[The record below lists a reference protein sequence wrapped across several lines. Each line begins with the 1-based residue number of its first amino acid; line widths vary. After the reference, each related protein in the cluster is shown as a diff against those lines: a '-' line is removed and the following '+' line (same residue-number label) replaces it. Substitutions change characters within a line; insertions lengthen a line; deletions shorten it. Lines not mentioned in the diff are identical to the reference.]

1 MKQNIR
7 MLLWM
12 VGIAGFLSS
21 CDGVMDDLYD
31 EPEESNTTEYGFLNK
46 SNGSFVGEVY
56 VNASEY
62 DRWIYINFHTGKID
76 SAVVDTKAEPAGGWD
91 IALHRYDVKTNRA
104 ASMETSYTDLSQL
117 TSSGVLPTGSY
128 TEDVYTTNKVI
139 TDMSGMMQGH
149 LVYASTYY
157 NSVLSSWINVDTGTM
172 PPVYMTS
179 GKVYVIKLSDG
190 TYVAILLKSY
200 MNDSSVKGYMRF
212 DYVYPVKF

>member
-1 MKQNIR
+1 MKKSIR
-7 MLLWM
+7 ILLWT
-12 VGIAGFLSS
+12 VGIAGLLSS

-31 EPEESNTTEYGFLNK
+31 EPEESNTTEYGFLSK
-46 SNGSFVGEVY
+46 SNGSSIGEVY

-62 DRWIYINFHTGKID
+62 DRWMYINFHTCKID
-76 SAVVDTKAEPAGGWD
+76 SAAVDTKAEPAGWD
-91 IALHRYDVKTNRA
+91 IALHRYDVKTNGA
-104 ASMETSYTDLSQL
+104 AAMETSYTDLSRL
-117 TSSGVLPTGSY
+117 ISSGVLPTGNY
-128 TEDVYTTNKVI
+128 TADVYTTNKVI

-172 PPVYMTS
+172 PPVYATS

-190 TYVAILLKSY
+190 TYAAFILKSY

-212 DYVYPVKF
+212 DYVYPIKF